1 MSPDDI
7 DAMAAPFA
15 TDVLGFGAHPDDV
28 FEGVH

>member
-1 MSPDDI
+1 MSTDAI
-7 DAMAAPFA
+7 DAMAASFA